1 MLPPYIDIEDVV
13 LTLHLRSRLKSGLC
27 IHRLMDIKPLTYN
40 GRDEGIEV
48 SLTTTV
54 KPGDD
59 ASKILEAAINL
70 FPEASFQAMEDDSF
84 PSKRN
89 MEVKCT
95 NLSLETFLT
104 QIREQAILD
113 TAMDAMAKKLVGNIT
128 AFSISRLA
136 AFANKISFTYEE
148 IPLGGC
154 FEIQLEGAGLG
165 DWIEAVTWHNGRQ
178 EVPRQL
184 NDDLAMLQD
193 GEASTWHQ

>member
-1 MLPPYIDIEDVV
+1 
-13 LTLHLRSRLKSGLC
+13 
-27 IHRLMDIKPLTYN
+27 MDIKPLTYN
-40 GRDEGIEV
+40 GRDEGIAI

-59 ASKILEAAINL
+59 ASKILEAAVNL
-70 FPEASFQAMEDDSF
+70 FPEASFDPMDDEPF

-89 MEVKCT
+89 MEIECT

-128 AFSISRLA
+128 VFSISRLA
-136 AFANKISFTYEE
+136 AYANKISFTYEE
-148 IPLGGC
+148 VPLGGC